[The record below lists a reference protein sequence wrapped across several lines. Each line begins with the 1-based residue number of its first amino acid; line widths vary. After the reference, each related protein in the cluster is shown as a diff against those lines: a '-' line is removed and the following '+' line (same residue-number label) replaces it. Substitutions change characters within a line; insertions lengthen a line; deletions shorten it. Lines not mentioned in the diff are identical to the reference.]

1 MRGFGLSQLLLVER
15 LESMDVQTATA
26 DPAGRRA
33 AFEQHRGRLWG
44 VAYRMLGSRADADD
58 MVQEAYL
65 RWHGAAANDEV
76 RAPQAWLVTT
86 TTRLCIDRLRQRR
99 AERDAYVGPWLPE
112 PLVEEEPAADAAA
125 ELASDLS
132 VAFLALLERLAPEER
147 AAFLLHDVFEADY
160 AEIAAALDKSEDAC
174 RQLVSRARRR
184 VRDERP
190 RAHVS
195 RAARERLVDAFIR
208 AVELR
213 DRNALVAL
221 FASEATLTSDGGGKA
236 KAAHKVVHGGANV
249 ARFLLGVLR
258 PAREHLELRKITV
271 NREPGVALL
280 FSGHLFSVVSLATDG
295 TRILGVYSV
304 LNPEKL
310 HGVTIADAPSRAGH
324 DIQVRSPR

>member
-1 MRGFGLSQLLLVER
+1 
-15 LESMDVQTATA
+15 MDVQTATA

-174 RQLVSRARRR
+174 RQIVSRARRR

-310 HGVTIADAPSRAGH
+310 HGVTIADAPSRAGR

>member
-1 MRGFGLSQLLLVER
+1 MRGFALSQSLSAER
-15 LESMDVQTATA
+15 LEGMEMQSA

-33 AFEQHRGRLWG
+33 AFEQHRSRLWG

-65 RWHGAAANDEV
+65 RWHGAAANDDV

-99 AERDAYVGPWLPE
+99 TEREAYVGPWLPE
-112 PLVEEEPAADAAA
+112 PLVEQEPAADAAT

-160 AEIAAALDKSEDAC
+160 AEIATALDKSADAC
-174 RQLVSRARRR
+174 RQIVSRARRR

-208 AVELR
+208 AIELR
-213 DRNALVAL
+213 DRGALVAL

-236 KAAHKVVHGGANV
+236 KAAQKVVSGGPSV

-258 PAREHLELRKITV
+258 PAREYLKLRRITV
-271 NREPGVALL
+271 NREPGVALIVAGRL
-280 FSGHLFSVVSLATDG
+280 LSITSLVTDG

-310 HGVTIADAPSRAGH
+310 RDVTLDAPARAARQ
-324 DIQVRSPR
+324 IQ